1 MANLKD
7 IRKRIA
13 SVKSTQQITQAM
25 KMVAVSKLR
34 RAQDAITQAR
44 PYADRLEMLLG
55 DLAGSGGGDDAPA
68 HPLLQRRERVRVAE
82 VLVLN
87 SDRGLCGGFNSNI
100 QRRAMRF
107 VHEHERDFDE
117 IRISTIGRK
126 GNEFFKRRRG
136 FTAGTFHDGLLNDVC
151 YPRAHSL
158 AEDLSARFLS
168 GELDAVYLLYNR
180 FHSVISQEVTLL
192 QLLPIEPPAKDS
204 LGESGEV
211 APGVDYLF
219 EPSQDQVLTR
229 LIPAYLTTQVWR
241 ALLESVASEHGA
253 RMSAMDSATRN
264 AGEMI
269 DRLTLIANRTRQAAI
284 TKELMEIVSGAEALK

>member
-34 RAQDAITQAR
+34 RAQDAINAAR
-44 PYADRLEMLLG
+44 PYADRLETLLG
-55 DLAGSGGGDDAPA
+55 DLAGADGGGDSPA

-107 VHEHERDFDE
+107 VHERDRDFDE
-117 IRISTIGRK
+117 IRISVIGRK
-126 GNEFFKRRRG
+126 GNDFFKRRTG
-136 FTAGTFHDGLLNDVC
+136 FTAGTFHDGLLNDVT

-158 AEDLSARFLS
+158 AEDLSSRFLR
-168 GELDAVYLLYNR
+168 GELDAVFLLYNR

-192 QLLPIEPPAKDS
+192 QLLPIEPPEAQEDEAVS
-204 LGESGEV
+204 SGL
-211 APGVDYLF
+211 DFLY

-229 LIPAYLTTQVWR
+229 LVPAYLTTQVWR

-264 AGEMI
+264 AGDMI

>member
-25 KMVAVSKLR
+25 KMVAASKLR

-44 PYADRLEMLLG
+44 PYADRLETLLG
-55 DLAGSGGGDDAPA
+55 NLAGANEGGDGPA

-82 VLVLN
+82 VLVLS

-107 VHEHERDFDE
+107 VAEHQRDYDE
-117 IRISTIGRK
+117 IRISVVGRK
-126 GNEFFKRRRG
+126 GNDFLKRRKG
-136 FTAGTFHDGLLNDVC
+136 FTHGKYHSDLLGDVR
-151 YPRAHSL
+151 YPRAHHL
-158 AEDLSARFLS
+158 AEDLSSRFLA
-168 GELDAVYLLYNR
+168 GELDAVFLLYNK
-180 FHSVISQEVTLL
+180 FQSVISQEVTLL
-192 QLLPIEPPAKDS
+192 QLLPIEPPEAR
-204 LGESGEV
+204 EV
-211 APGVDYLF
+211 EDVPQGVDFLF
-219 EPSQDQVLTR
+219 EPSQDDVLTR
-229 LIPAYLTTQVWR
+229 LVPAYLTTQVWR
-241 ALLESVASEHGA
+241 ALLESVASEQGA

-264 AGEMI
+264 AGDMI